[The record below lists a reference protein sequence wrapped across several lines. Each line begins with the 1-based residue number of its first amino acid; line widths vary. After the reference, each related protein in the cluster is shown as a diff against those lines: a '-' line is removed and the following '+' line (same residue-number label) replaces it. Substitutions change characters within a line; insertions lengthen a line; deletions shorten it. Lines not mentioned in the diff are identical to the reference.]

1 MDDGGYQRLGV
12 GDGGLPVKGRIAERL
27 AGGDVM
33 KVLFPA
39 VYGTLED
46 PYGSRLDEVEPPR
59 GLALEI
65 DQFAFRVVATD
76 QLVANPREDGRRQA
90 PKIRVPPQDGQR
102 VVHALLR
109 GVPSLAYFRRRSK
122 GFVAPPL
129 MGRMS
134 LRVKSRRRGG
144 EQDASIRR
152 FNARSHGFPRVDP
165 LH

>member
-33 KVLFPA
+33 KVLFPT
-39 VYGTLED
+39 VCGSLED
-46 PYGSRLDEVEPPR
+46 PDGSRLDEVEPQR
-59 GLALEI
+59 RLALVI
-65 DQFAFRVVATD
+65 DKRAFHVVSPD
-76 QLVANPREDGRRQA
+76 QLVANRGEEGRRQA
-90 PKIRVPPQDGQR
+90 LEIRMPPQDGQR

-144 EQDASIRR
+144 
-152 FNARSHGFPRVDP
+152 
-165 LH
+165 